1 MALLLLFLLLF
12 LFAYPFVL
20 YPVMLRWIGRRR
32 RQRIPA
38 VVEPAEWPT
47 VAIVICALNEA
58 RIVQEKIENCLAL
71 DYPKERLRIAVIDDG
86 STDGTGRIARQY
98 VSQGIELIER
108 KQRRGKTA
116 NLNEVI
122 PSRPEEIIVL
132 SDANVIYARQALKD
146 LVRRFSDPSVGCVSG
161 RVILTNTT
169 DSLRAGEQNYYSL
182 EWRLQE
188 DASNLYSM
196 VGADGAMYALRRAL
210 FQLVPDDTLI
220 DDFVISMG
228 IVRQGRRIVFE
239 PRALAWEQGPS
250 SVSEEYRRK
259 IRIAAGAAQGLIR
272 GNIWPTGAP
281 WRYWFL
287 FLSHKVLRWVSPVVA
302 IALLGVCVA
311 HWGATAPMAVLGGA
325 MSLVALAGARALW
338 GRPHP
343 VLDAPFYFLLGQ
355 LALAVGLL
363 RGLTRRQSVLWAKA
377 DR

>member
-1 MALLLLFLLLF
+1 MALLLLLF
-12 LFAYPFVL
+12 LFIYPFIL
-20 YPVMLRWIGRRR
+20 YPVMLNWISRRR
-32 RQRIPA
+32 RHQSPA

-47 VAIVICALNEA
+47 VAIVVCALNEA
-58 RIVQEKIENCLAL
+58 RIMQEKIENCLAL
-71 DYPKERLRIAVIDDG
+71 DYPNDRLRIVVIDDG

-98 VSQGIELIER
+98 VSHGFDLIEC

-116 NLNEVI
+116 NLNDVI

-132 SDANVIYARQALKD
+132 SDANVIYDRLALKH

-161 RVILTNTT
+161 KVVLTNTT
-169 DSLRAGEQNYYSL
+169 NSLKAGEGNYYSL

-196 VGADGAMYALRRAL
+196 VGADGAMYALRRVL
-210 FQLVPDDTLI
+210 FQPVPNDTLL

-239 PRALAWEQGPS
+239 RRALAWEQGPS

-272 GNIWPTGAP
+272 GNIWPAGAP

-287 FLSHKVLRWVSPVVA
+287 FLSHKVLRWVSPLVA
-302 IALLGVCVA
+302 IVLLGVCVA
-311 HWGATAPMAVLGGA
+311 HWGATAPMAILGGA
-325 MSLVALAGARALW
+325 MSLVALAGARALR